1 VSAPA
6 TVLLV
11 AVTEL
16 RRRLRDRSV
25 LMSAFVAPFALAAI
39 MGVAF
44 GGGDRQVF
52 VRVGMA
58 DEEATP
64 ASRAAIQSALAI
76 AALPSQVSV
85 VPVSSGVEAREQVA
99 SGRLAGAVV
108 IHPGVEAAMAGGP
121 LPGGRFPVES
131 FAGRGQRIA
140 AQVVAA
146 VAGAVIG
153 RWQAA
158 FLAAAQLSPPAAGLA
173 QRLQLVDA
181 ELAQPVAVRLT
192 DDRVAPQRQLIGYFG
207 PAMAII
213 FLFLGA
219 GAGARA
225 IMAERETGTMAR
237 LHAAPVRS
245 TSVLAGKVTAVV
257 ATALAS
263 ILVVWAATVLLFHA
277 SWGDPGGVL
286 VMCLATVLALAGVST
301 FITVMARTPGQ
312 ADSATTIIGFV
323 MAILGGNF
331 FPPGTLP
338 RAVERV
344 TLVTPNGWALQGFGT
359 LALDGGHVGSVVR
372 PLVVL
377 AALAAGFGG
386 AAWMRLRRV
395 AGALG

>member
-1 VSAPA
+1 MSAPA

-213 FLFLGA
+213 M
-219 GAGARA
+219 
-225 IMAERETGTMAR
+225 III
-237 LHAAPVRS
+237 
-245 TSVLAGKVTAVV
+245 VV
-257 ATALAS
+257 
-263 ILVVWAATVLLFHA
+263 
-277 SWGDPGGVL
+277 D
-286 VMCLATVLALAGVST
+286 
-301 FITVMARTPGQ
+301 
-312 ADSATTIIGFV
+312 
-323 MAILGGNF
+323 
-331 FPPGTLP
+331 
-338 RAVERV
+338 
-344 TLVTPNGWALQGFGT
+344 
-359 LALDGGHVGSVVR
+359 
-372 PLVVL
+372 
-377 AALAAGFGG
+377 
-386 AAWMRLRRV
+386 
-395 AGALG
+395 